1 MGSPLSPASK
11 REEEAIGLVVVVVG
25 NAATGSLSIRAG
37 GSGDK
42 LGIAINSYL
51 TLTYELINEFIGFSY
66 VTFAVCIFSLSLSY
80 TQVSSFGGSY
90 LRHSAHSL
98 CVYVLE
104 LQCLY

>member
-37 GSGDK
+37 GGGDK

-51 TLTYELINEFIGFSY
+51 TL
-66 VTFAVCIFSLSLSY
+66 
-80 TQVSSFGGSY
+80 Q
-90 LRHSAHSL
+90 
-98 CVYVLE
+98 
-104 LQCLY
+104 LQNVKSDSIMLDKP

>member
-42 LGIAINSYL
+42 LGIAINS
-51 TLTYELINEFIGFSY
+51 
-66 VTFAVCIFSLSLSY
+66 
-80 TQVSSFGGSY
+80 
-90 LRHSAHSL
+90 
-98 CVYVLE
+98 
-104 LQCLY
+104 

>member
-51 TLTYELINEFIGFSY
+51 TLQLQNVKSDSIMLDKPWPSHSHTMWSTCFYIVIFYCGGTMLIFIFK
-66 VTFAVCIFSLSLSY
+66 VCFY
-80 TQVSSFGGSY
+80 DNVDMK
-90 LRHSAHSL
+90 
-98 CVYVLE
+98 
-104 LQCLY
+104 